1 MFECVCVC
9 TQRMMTEDRLVTGV
23 EGEWEG
29 EKEGGER
36 ERERERMNYRTL
48 ESIPHPASTSQY

>member
-1 MFECVCVC
+1 
-9 TQRMMTEDRLVTGV
+9 MMTEDRLVTGV